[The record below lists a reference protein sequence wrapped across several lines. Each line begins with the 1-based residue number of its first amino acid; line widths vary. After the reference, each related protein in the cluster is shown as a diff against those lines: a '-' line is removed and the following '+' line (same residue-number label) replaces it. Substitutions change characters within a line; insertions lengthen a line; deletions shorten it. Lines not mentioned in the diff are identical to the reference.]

1 MRRFRTNPTRTVL
14 KRLRQLFN
22 LELRPQTISFLDLP
36 LELRILIYRQAFESS
51 RLWLWRDCLYGIPGS
66 INTALLRTCEQ
77 VHDEGVFVF
86 YAETEIA
93 LRSGEA
99 WNDPRADEVLIRLEA
114 RTTPGFLMKPVLE
127 RIAHLSLSMSTEEYF
142 DSFFAALL
150 GEPAVED
157 ASPSSNNPLPS
168 LQTVRLWHKSTS
180 WVNERADSDEDSN
193 FAAFAN
199 HLAARL
205 ASENTTNSSTRTRLV
220 VGASVFSDVEDMQL
234 VVNTI
239 RLAKIDLSSNATP
252 ARRVSKP
259 TLTIHLAGWSSPRG
273 ICKIVCSGLM
283 LAARVPDV
291 TSTLAH
297 FDFELMEQ
305 ATREPVDTALAG

>member
-1 MRRFRTNPTRTVL
+1 
-14 KRLRQLFN
+14 
-22 LELRPQTISFLDLP
+22 
-36 LELRILIYRQAFESS
+36 
-51 RLWLWRDCLYGIPGS
+51 
-66 INTALLRTCEQ
+66 
-77 VHDEGVFVF
+77 
-86 YAETEIA
+86 
-93 LRSGEA
+93 
-99 WNDPRADEVLIRLEA
+99 
-114 RTTPGFLMKPVLE
+114 MKPVLE

-142 DSFFAALL
+142 DSFLAALL

-180 WVNERADSDEDSN
+180 WVNERAESDEDSN
-193 FAAFAN
+193 FAVFAN

-239 RLAKIDLSSNATP
+239 RLAKIDLSSNATA
-252 ARRVSKP
+252 ARRVSQP
-259 TLTIHLAGWSSPRG
+259 TLTITLAGLSSPRG
-273 ICKIVCSGLM
+273 VCKIVHSGLM
-283 LAARVPDV
+283 LAARVPDF

-297 FDFELMEQ
+297 FDFELMEP
-305 ATREPVDTALAG
+305 ATRELVDKAVAG